1 MKRTGFLYDERYL
14 LHDTGSYHPEM
25 PARLE
30 AILSGIRES
39 GLLARLVRI
48 EAREADLKWIETV
61 HESTYIN
68 RLKEACRAGVT
79 TFGHPDNQMC
89 GKTFDIALLAVGGIL
104 ETLRLLMT
112 GKIDNAF
119 CAVRP
124 PGHHAEKG
132 EAMGFCYFNNV
143 AIAARYLQADWGID
157 RVAIIDIDVHHGNGT
172 QNIFEDDPSVLYYSF
187 HEHPSFSFPGTGRSF
202 ETGRADGAGFT
213 VNRPILPGQGDAEYL
228 RLTETDLVPA
238 MERFRPQ
245 VVIVSTGFDAH
256 ADDLMADIQLSTNG
270 YSALMEK
277 IVDAA
282 NRLANGRLISVLEG
296 GYALSRLPELA
307 SNHVSV
313 LLDERTEPVTGA
325 KTGMT
330 GGSEITN

>member
-1 MKRTGFLYDERYL
+1 
-14 LHDTGSYHPEM
+14 
-25 PARLE
+25 
-30 AILSGIRES
+30 
-39 GLLARLVRI
+39 
-48 EAREADLKWIETV
+48 
-61 HESTYIN
+61 
-68 RLKEACRAGVT
+68 
-79 TFGHPDNQMC
+79 
-89 GKTFDIALLAVGGIL
+89 
-104 ETLRLLMT
+104 
-112 GKIDNAF
+112 
-119 CAVRP
+119 
-124 PGHHAEKG
+124 
-132 EAMGFCYFNNV
+132 
-143 AIAARYLQADWGID
+143 
-157 RVAIIDIDVHHGNGT
+157 
-172 QNIFEDDPSVLYYSF
+172 
-187 HEHPSFSFPGTGRSF
+187 
-202 ETGRADGAGFT
+202 